1 MFPKQQIDGFEKY
14 WRRRKLGSSTAV
26 HYASDVRIFFKWAQ
40 GRSSESITVH
50 DVDGFIEWQQSLGR
64 APATVQRRLIA
75 LRMFYD
81 YLAYVCEEPVANPV
95 VAQRHYGCQ
104 TVEGR
109 PRGPNYRVGGVSVNS
124 YL

>member
-50 DVDGFIEWQQSLGR
+50 DVDALCASWQKKLSKSRIWLV
-64 APATVQRRLIA
+64 PLV
-75 LRMFYD
+75 
-81 YLAYVCEEPVANPV
+81 
-95 VAQRHYGCQ
+95 
-104 TVEGR
+104 
-109 PRGPNYRVGGVSVNS
+109 RGDVNTS
-124 YL
+124 AES